1 MLHRKRNDLI
11 NQITQMTQENS
22 KDTKLLLAF
31 FIARGVILILLLWI
45 IFHKP
50 EPIPVVDNS
59 QRIRDS
65 ITLLTTQIDEQK
77 KITNRYLHEVD
88 SLKSLPPIITVIY
101 REQKKFT
108 STATINQL
116 DSIIRA
122 NSGLGPRVKRH

>member
-1 MLHRKRNDLI
+1 
-11 NQITQMTQENS
+11 MTQENS

-31 FIARGVILILLLWI
+31 FIAMGVILILLLWI